1 MMPYIFLKDVIE
13 MKTKLEIKINKKCL
27 SEYKLNENTFKIEI
41 KDNKLIIKINYMPI
55 KHLKISDASYNYE
68 YYEYIRNNL
77 IEYILSYGF
86 KLTYESMN
94 YKRLLNE
101 MHFKYESGSDENEIS
116 NS

>member
-13 MKTKLEIKINKKCL
+13 MKTKINRKCL

-55 KHLKISDASYNYE
+55 KHLKISDESYNYE

-77 IEYILSYGF
+77 IEYIKSYGF

-101 MHFKYESGSDENEIS
+101 IHFKYESGSDENE
-116 NS
+116 N